1 MYQRNLLLNFHY
13 S

>member
-1 MYQRNLLLNFHY
+1 MPNLLLNFI